1 MNREAILRGP
11 IARGILSLA
20 GPVFAVLALQT
31 FVGVAETYFVSAL
44 GTAAIAGVSLVVP
57 LAMLM
62 VMMSNG
68 GIGGGVSSAVA
79 RAFGSGRRE
88 DANALVMHA
97 VVIATAFGA
106 LFSLGAW
113 LGGPALFARM
123 GARGETLANAV
134 LYSNLVFLA
143 AIPAWITN
151 LLGSALRGAGNV
163 RVPAIVT
170 AAGAM
175 VTLALSP
182 LLIFGWGWVPR
193 LGVAGAGVAIIVF
206 SVAAMIVLAMYMRSP
221 ASPVRLSGT
230 RLEGRLFADILRV
243 GIPSALGAIV
253 SNASVVITA
262 GLVGAYG
269 RDAIAGYGIAS
280 RLDYLLIPL
289 VFALG
294 TASVTMVGMNIGAGQ
309 RPRARRIAWTGAAI
323 ASALTGAIGLAAA
336 IAPLAWMRLF
346 SGEGLVIAAGTAY
359 LARVGPLYV
368 FLGAGM
374 ALFFASQ
381 GAGRMG
387 WPIAGSLVRLA
398 IVAGIGGFWAG
409 SLEVLYWTVAASY
422 VAFGAINIFAM
433 ASGLGWGRDT
443 QGVGVRPAAGR
454 AVAPAGE

>member
-1 MNREAILRGP
+1 MNREAILHGP
-11 IARGILSLA
+11 IARGIASLA

-31 FVGVAETYFVSAL
+31 FVGVAETYFVSSL

-57 LAMLM
+57 LTMLM

-97 VVIATAFGA
+97 VVIAIAFGA
-106 LFSLGAW
+106 VFSLGAW
-113 LGGPALFARM
+113 FGGPALFARM
-123 GARGETLANAV
+123 GAQGETLANAL

-170 AAGAM
+170 AAGAV

-206 SVAAMIVLAMYMRSP
+206 NVAAMIVLAMYMRSA

-243 GIPSALGAIV
+243 GIPSTVGAIV
-253 SNASVVITA
+253 ANLSVVITT

-309 RPRARRIAWTGAAI
+309 RSRARRIAWTGAAI
-323 ASALTGAIGLAAA
+323 SSALTGAIGLAAA

-346 SGEGLVIAAGTAY
+346 SGEGPVIAAGAAY
-359 LARVGPLYV
+359 LARVGALYV

-381 GAGRMG
+381 GAGRMA
-387 WPIAGSLVRLA
+387 WPIGGSLVRLA

-409 SLEVLYWTVAASY
+409 SLEAVYWTVGASY

-433 ASGLGWGRDT
+433 ASGLGWGRDR
-443 QGVGVRPAAGR
+443 QGVGPGPAVNR
-454 AVAPAGE
+454 AAAPAGE